1 MKEVIARLRLSLKSV
16 LDFAITNKVT
26 VSIIVVVV
34 VLDQITKYLARTFLE
49 YGKPVNIIG
58 DLLRFTL
65 VYNRGV
71 SFGLFDAPE
80 ANIIHAILP
89 FVVVVIILFLIYI
102 YVSISKEI
110 EASLLPF
117 AKVSFGLIWGGAF
130 GNLIDRII
138 FSYVT
143 DFVDFG
149 IGNVWRFYIFNI
161 ADSCITIGTL
171 IIIFTMIYSDILKNK
186 KAKSGSYG
194 GGKDI

>member
-1 MKEVIARLRLSLKSV
+1 MKEFIARLRLSLKSV
-16 LDFAITNKVT
+16 IEFAIANRITA
-26 VSIIVVVV
+26 SIIFVVI
-34 VLDQITKYLARTFLE
+34 VLDQITKYIARTFLE
-49 YGKPVNIIG
+49 YGKPVSVIG
-58 DLLRFTL
+58 DFLRFTL
-65 VYNRGV
+65 VYNRGI

-80 ANIIHAILP
+80 ANMIHAILP
-89 FVVVVIILFLIYI
+89 FVVVVIIIFLVYI
-102 YVSISKEI
+102 YLSISKEI
-110 EASLLPF
+110 EISLLPL

-130 GNLIDRII
+130 GNLIDRVV

-186 KAKSGSYG
+186 KVKSDSYG
-194 GGKDI
+194 GEKNS

>member
-1 MKEVIARLRLSLKSV
+1 MKELIARLRLSLKSV
-16 LDFAITNKVT
+16 LEFAIANRITA
-26 VSIIVVVV
+26 SIIVVVV
-34 VLDQITKYLARTFLE
+34 VVDQITKYLARTFLE

-71 SFGLFDAPE
+71 SFGLFDASE
-80 ANIIHAILP
+80 ANVIHAILP
-89 FVVVVIILFLIYI
+89 FVVIVIILFLIYI
-102 YVSISKEI
+102 YVSISKELEI
-110 EASLLPF
+110 SLMPL

-149 IGNVWRFYIFNI
+149 IGNVWRFYIFNV

-171 IIIFTMIYSDILKNK
+171 IIIFTMIYSDILKNRK
-186 KAKSGSYG
+186 VESDGYG
-194 GGKDI
+194 GEKDI